1 MASHE
6 QVREG
11 RQHIDLAAILEHAA
25 QAGLLK
31 TELPLY
37 HPEWMLTCRSDVSLG
52 GFDQIIQSSLRG
64 IG

>member
-11 RQHIDLAAILEHAA
+11 CQYVDLAAVLEHAA
-25 QAGLLK
+25 QAGFLE
-31 TELPLY
+31 TELPLD
-37 HPEWMLTCRSDVSLG
+37 HPERMFAFRTDVGLG
-52 GFDQIIQSSLRG
+52 GFDQIIQPPLRG